1 MNKGS
6 KGSGWRRN
14 GWLEMENG
22 QKKSKE
28 SKEKMGLGIRLKH
41 KRHKMA

>member
-6 KGSGWRRN
+6 KGLEEK
-14 GWLEMENG
+14 WLAGDEEWAN
-22 QKKSKE
+22 KSKE